1 MTLGKVCAGER
12 VLVTGANGGVGSAAV
27 QVAMRVGA
35 RVVAVVRDEKSA
47 AFVREL
53 GAGEVVVDGD
63 GRFADRV
70 EPVDMALDTV
80 GAPTF
85 LGALRALRIGG
96 RLVVVGNVT
105 REKVPVNLG
114 FLVTRGLTVI
124 GGSGATRDEM
134 RAVLAMHAA
143 TPFRFVVRRMPLAR
157 ADEAQRLVRA
167 GGVRGRI
174 VLEPEY
180 RKKP

>member
-1 MTLGKVCAGER
+1 

-27 QVAMRVGA
+27 QIAARVGA
-35 RVVAVVRDEKSA
+35 RVVAVVRDERHA
-47 AFVREL
+47 GFVRDL
-53 GAGEVVVDGD
+53 GAHEVVAGAQ
-63 GRFADRV
+63 FAEGI
-70 EPVDMALDTV
+70 EPVDVALDAV

-85 LGALRALRIGG
+85 LAALRALRIGG

-105 REKVPVNLG
+105 RDKVPVNLG
-114 FLVTRGLTVI
+114 FLITRGLTVV

-143 TPFRFVVRRMPLAR
+143 SPFHFVVRTMSLAD
-157 ADEAQRLVRA
+157 ADHAQRLVRE

-174 VLEPEY
+174 VVEPRSSNSME
-180 RKKP
+180 RSRS